1 MYSFELPSM
10 TGNKC
15 LSSDRNI
22 WEYEDPAILPG
33 WKVHSWQDRGN
44 EEIMLGI
51 RKWKAFFQCRGEQDI
66 FSKGIDAKAE
76 SFTVAGL

>member
-1 MYSFELPSM
+1 MYSCELPSM

-44 EEIMLGI
+44 EEKLCWGSENGRLLFNAEENRTFSIKELMLKL
-51 RKWKAFFQCRGEQDI
+51 RA
-66 FSKGIDAKAE
+66 
-76 SFTVAGL
+76 LL